1 MFCRCTAVK
10 NVCCGVQIVTQLQAA
25 LTVCSEPAVDSLGA
39 IVATMLQHVRTAAAA
54 ASAKSDRLISY
65 FEQRVVPKLQQNFE
79 VGQQ

>member
-25 LTVCSEPAVDSLGA
+25 LAVDCQLATDSLDS

-79 VGQQ
+79 VSQQ